1 MVISSFHRR
10 RWRIGRRLHG
20 WMAILRI
27 TPHFECVAVLPD
39 VETVSGILACK
50 REAYRPFSTCH
61 FPREVELFDDMAAPS
76 L

>member
-1 MVISSFHRR
+1 
-10 RWRIGRRLHG
+10 
-20 WMAILRI
+20 MAILRI